1 MVRGTLHECAWI
13 RVELGDAAG
22 SAGLAAGGTRYRCR
36 HAYRPRPTGQWR
48 LWMAP
53 SHAHMLFCW
62 VVSSI
67 RRWRRLLHAAPR
79 DRRRGRLA
87 TGERT
92 AALAVV
98 ALNLGLVLRIVA
110 EPVERT
116 GGESPATLALLGAS
130 ALLQLAAALVSW
142 PSCGLVLVLAR
153 YARRESK
160 QRDRSRSGI
169 ER

>member
-1 MVRGTLHECAWI
+1 MDPLSSVMLR
-13 RVELGDAAG
+13 AALVWLL
-22 SAGLAAGGTRYRCR
+22 AGLATGAAMLTDRALRGSGGC
-36 HAYRPRPTGQWR
+36 G
-48 LWMAP
+48 
-53 SHAHMLFCW
+53 
-62 VVSSI
+62 
-67 RRWRRLLHAAPR
+67 WRRVTRICSFVGWFLQFAVGVAYWLMP
-79 DRRRGRLA
+79 RRRSAERPLGY
-87 TGERT
+87 GERT

-116 GGESPATLALLGAS
+116 GGESPRRWLCS
-130 ALLQLAAALVSW
+130 APPRCCNWQRLWFSW